1 MNWETFLEAY
11 HTHIFIWLGIAVI
24 AILLENL
31 IKKHVIGL
39 WFAVSAGFSLLL
51 ALMHL
56 KFTIQF
62 IAFFVISVIFILI
75 NELYFKK
82 TNKG

>member
-1 MNWETFLEAY
+1 MELETFFEAY
-11 HTHIFIWLGIAVI
+11 HTHIFIWLGVALL
-24 AILLENL
+24 AILLETL

-39 WFAVSAGFSLLL
+39 WFAISAGFSLLL
-51 ALMHL
+51 ALLHL

-82 TNKG
+82 ASKG

>member
-1 MNWETFLEAY
+1 MDLENFLENY
-11 HTHIFIWLGIAVI
+11 HMHIFIWLGIAII

-82 TNKG
+82 VNKG